1 MSGGNVFGI
10 YLGAVLAI
18 GVIVVALGVSLV
30 MYQRRFLALHR
41 QYAKKLIL
49 AHEEERAYVARE
61 VHDDALQRVALLQ
74 HDVEQWAASDNGA
87 ATEREKTR
95 SKALRGELEDLG
107 VMLRRVAHRLH
118 PAIIEQGGLIPA
130 LEQLAEDNERMSG
143 LSVETRLPPFSREKR
158 LIDRERSLILF
169 RIAQEALRNVA
180 KHASATRAEVAVEVA
195 NKQLVLTVSDNGR
208 GFDTAGARGARGL
221 GLISM
226 GERARLADGNFSLF
240 SKPGGGTTIRVTVP
254 LRD

>member
-1 MSGGNVFGI
+1 M
-10 YLGAVLAI
+10 
-18 GVIVVALGVSLV
+18 
-30 MYQRRFLALHR
+30 HR
-41 QYAKKLIL
+41 DYAKKLIA

-74 HDVEQWAASDNGA
+74 HDAEQWAASDNGA
-87 ATEREKTR
+87 GSDREKAR

-118 PAIIEQGGLIPA
+118 PAIIDQGGLIPA
-130 LEQLAEDNERMSG
+130 LAQLAEDSERMSG
-143 LSVETRLPPFSREKR
+143 IQIDAKLPPFTAER
-158 LIDRERSLILF
+158 IMDRDRSLILF

-180 KHASATRAEVAVEVA
+180 KHANATKAQVAVEVA
-195 NKQLVLTVSDNGR
+195 NRHLTLTVTDDGR
-208 GFDTAGARGARGL
+208 GFDSAGPQGASGL

-240 SKPGGGTTIRVTVP
+240 SKPGAGTTIRVTVP

>member
-41 QYAKKLIL
+41 EYAKKLIL

-87 ATEREKTR
+87 ASEREQTR

-118 PAIIEQGGLIPA
+118 PAIIEQGGLVPA
-130 LEQLAEDNERMSG
+130 LAQLAEDNERMSG
-143 LSVETRLPPFSREKR
+143 LSVETRLPPFSQER

-180 KHASATRAEVAVEVA
+180 KHASATRAEIVVEVA
-195 NKQLVLTVSDNGR
+195 NKQLTLIVSDDGR

>member
-1 MSGGNVFGI
+1 MSGGSVFGI
-10 YLGAVLAI
+10 YIGAVLAI
-18 GVIVVALGVSLV
+18 GVILVALGVSLV

-41 QYAKKLIL
+41 DYAKKLIL

-87 ATEREKTR
+87 ASDKEQAR

-130 LEQLAEDNERMSG
+130 LAQLAEDNERMSG
-143 LSVETRLPPFSREKR
+143 LSVDTRLPPFSPDR

-180 KHASATRAEVAVEVA
+180 KHANATRAEVAVEVA
-195 NKQLVLTVSDNGR
+195 NKQLILSVSDNGR
-208 GFDTAGARGARGL
+208 GFDPGGAHGARGL